1 MNKKGETVI
10 SGSRSST
17 LSGLPLTRLAR
28 EVMDEEEPE
37 ARERAGSGEG
47 ARSNFVAPGSVEA
60 R

>member
-1 MNKKGETVI
+1 
-10 SGSRSST
+10 
-17 LSGLPLTRLAR
+17 
-28 EVMDEEEPE
+28 MDEEEPE